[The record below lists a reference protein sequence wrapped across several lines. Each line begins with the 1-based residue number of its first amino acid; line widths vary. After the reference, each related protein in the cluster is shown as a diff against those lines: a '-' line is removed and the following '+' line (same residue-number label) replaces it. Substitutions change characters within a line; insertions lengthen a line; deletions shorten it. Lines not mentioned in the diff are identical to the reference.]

1 MRAITSREQARNM
14 MEAHFE
20 GYHDEFP
27 RQFCPE
33 CEGKLLSEYPTEQQ
47 IKEKQDARLS

>member
-1 MRAITSREQARNM
+1 MRTIISREEARDM
-14 MEAHFE
+14 KEAHVE
-20 GYHDEFP
+20 GLHDDLP

-33 CEGKLLSEYPTEQQ
+33 CEGKLLSEYPTERQ